1 MLKLNL
7 INFKSEDIVM
17 CLEKDGELSMSG
29 KNYRTYSDKCVDCG
43 SPLELYEIDFDKGRR
58 IMQCTRCGLYHFYK
72 KDFLGKW
79 KLVKAGRVS
88 DLWRKPK

>member
-1 MLKLNL
+1 
-7 INFKSEDIVM
+7 
-17 CLEKDGELSMSG
+17 MSG
-29 KNYRTYSDKCVDCG
+29 ESAKAYGGECIDCR
-43 SPLELYEIDFDKGRR
+43 SRLELFEVDFERGRR

-88 DLWRKPK
+88 DLWKKPK

>member
-1 MLKLNL
+1 MNERIDKTY
-7 INFKSEDIVM
+7 I
-17 CLEKDGELSMSG
+17 G
-29 KNYRTYSDKCVDCG
+29 KCIDCG
-43 SPLELYEIDFDKGRR
+43 SSLELYEIDFDKSKR

-88 DLWRKPK
+88 DLWRKPSK

>member
-1 MLKLNL
+1 MLKLIL
-7 INFKSEDIVM
+7 INFKSEYIVM
-17 CLEKDGELSMSG
+17 CLQKDGELLMSG

-43 SPLELYEIDFDKGRR
+43 SPLELYEIDFDKSRR
-58 IMQCTRCGLYHFYK
+58 IMQCTQCGLYHFYK